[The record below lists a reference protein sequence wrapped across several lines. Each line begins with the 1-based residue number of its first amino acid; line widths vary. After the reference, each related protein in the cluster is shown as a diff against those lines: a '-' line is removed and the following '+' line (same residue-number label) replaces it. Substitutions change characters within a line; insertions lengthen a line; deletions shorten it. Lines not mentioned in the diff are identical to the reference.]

1 MTGPHEGQFTV
12 RLINAA
18 GHILHYRLPS
28 EGAAELVHKAGT
40 FTWRAQGWLPNGES
54 IHDIIAVL
62 RSDSS
67 TRLSLETRA
76 RACSVT
82 STLPSVRS
90 SQEPDHPSFSH
101 STKRRDAY
109 SSVCV
114 SESVTI
120 TYQQHQLEL
129 RVSRSRD
136 MSPRHASLSQQPL
149 APPAIDD
156 KEDTI
161 AVKHRSP
168 AKAEADNDPPSTSD
182 TDVNNDPDA
191 SPRDAPLTEPTTI
204 GTIAESPEAQ
214 KHDSAPASTGSVL
227 DPDSPLH
234 QKTVDS
240 QENDSHLQAV
250 DPARVP
256 PVHSEELGED
266 ENFITA
272 SAKKSRSTPLTTYG
286 GRARSKA
293 TPISSR
299 TVVGGEDVDVD
310 IDNDVEHEPL
320 QSSDA
325 RRDEHGTA
333 AKVTSRSMRSVPKR
347 RIDEVEAVQEGDA
360 EEADAVDAEPA
371 VPQKRRKG
379 LPKTAQSDDEEAY
392 AVEEERAVSQK
403 RRKGLP
409 EAAQSDDEDAHVG
422 EEEPAT
428 SPKRRKGLPK
438 AAQSDDEEAHAV
450 EEEPAVPPKRR
461 KGLPKAAQPDDEMD
475 PIVVIHRPA
484 TTSTNPKSAGRT
496 KKSTPGSKHDAKA
509 TPASV
514 STAGSA
520 MEGKVTKVL
529 LSRTSLQDTSPAMKW
544 LKMQGIS
551 VVDGELPTKRSN
563 FLCVVPDGKL
573 LLTAKVLRSLAM
585 GKMVVTEDWIS
596 DSKEQGQLLDPPDYV
611 HDDIDMSLDR
621 SKLFAGM
628 SVYFTRQ
635 LVADYG
641 KEGWEN
647 VKQLVKEAGASSVDK
662 GSAFNGE
669 NVAKGGQ
676 TVFVGSAD
684 GDADV
689 AELRDEH
696 GFTVYGKEML
706 TRSILHGELDLESGE
721 FVLKAKTVQG
731 KGKGKGKRR

>member
-1 MTGPHEGQFTV
+1 MTGPHEGQLTV
-12 RLINAA
+12 RLISAA
-18 GHILHYRLPS
+18 GHILDYRLPTG
-28 EGAAELVHKAGT
+28 GAAELVHKAGT
-40 FTWRAQGWLPNGES
+40 FTLRAQGWLPNGES
-54 IHDIIAVL
+54 IRDIVAVF
-62 RSDSS
+62 RPVSS
-67 TRLSLETRA
+67 TLLSLETRA
-76 RACSVT
+76 KDCSVT
-82 STLPSVRS
+82 SASLSLQS
-90 SQEPDHPSFSH
+90 SQEPNHPSFLH
-101 STKRRDAY
+101 SAKLRDAY

-120 TYQQHQLEL
+120 TYQQHQLQL
-129 RVSRSRD
+129 RLLRSES
-136 MSPRHASLSQQPL
+136 MSPRQSSLSQQAL
-149 APPAIDD
+149 APRAIDEED
-156 KEDTI
+156 DTI
-161 AVKHRSP
+161 TVKHRGPSNP
-168 AKAEADNDPPSTSD
+168 EDDHDLSTSETGVD
-182 TDVNNDPDA
+182 NDPDA
-191 SPRDAPLTEPTTI
+191 SPRDAPLTGPTTI
-204 GTIAESPEAQ
+204 GTVAETPEPQ

-234 QKTVDS
+234 QNTVDS
-240 QENDSHLQAV
+240 QENDSHLQAI

-256 PVHSEELGED
+256 PVHAEELGED
-266 ENFITA
+266 ENFVTA

-299 TVVGGEDVDVD
+299 TVVGGEDADAD

-333 AKVTSRSMRSVPKR
+333 AEVTSRSMRTVSKR

-360 EEADAVDAEPA
+360 EEADAVDAESA
-371 VPQKRRKG
+371 VPQKRCKG

-392 AVEEERAVSQK
+392 AVEEERAVVQK
-403 RRKGLP
+403 RR
-409 EAAQSDDEDAHVG
+409 DDEDAHVG

-438 AAQSDDEEAHAV
+438 AAQFDDEEAHAV

-475 PIVVIHRPA
+475 PIVLIHRPA

-496 KKSTPGSKHDAKA
+496 KRSTPGSKHDAKA

-544 LKMQGIS
+544 LKTQGIS

-641 KEGWEN
+641 KKGWEN
-647 VKQLVKEAGASSVDK
+647 VRQLVKEAGASSVDK

-669 NVAKGGQ
+669 KVAKGGQ
-676 TVFVGSAD
+676 TVFLGSAD

-706 TRSILHGELDLESGE
+706 THGILHGVRDLESGE
-721 FVLKAKTVQG
+721 FVLKAKAVQG